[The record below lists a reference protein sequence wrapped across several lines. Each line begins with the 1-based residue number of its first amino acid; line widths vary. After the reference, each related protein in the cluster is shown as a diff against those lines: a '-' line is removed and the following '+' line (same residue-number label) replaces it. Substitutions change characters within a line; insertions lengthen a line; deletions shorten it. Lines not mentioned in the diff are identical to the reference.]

1 MAEETKVTSVK
12 EYRNKFGEA
21 KIIEVPSGQKFK
33 VKKLSVID
41 YISNGL
47 ADIPNEFFN
56 FISELAEGK
65 VKDPSSKKAE
75 ENYKLFEKF
84 LEITISHGVI
94 EPKMIIKYDK
104 DKKDTH
110 LLYSE
115 LTQEDQRYLVDVI
128 IGRIS
133 G

>member
-1 MAEETKVTSVK
+1 MAEDKVTSVS
-12 EYRNKFGEA
+12 EYRNKIGEA
-21 KIIEVPSGQKFK
+21 KIVEVPSGQKFK

-41 YISNGL
+41 YINNGL
-47 ADIPNEFFN
+47 ADIPNDFFS
-56 FISELAEGK
+56 FISELSEGK
-65 VKDPSSKKAE
+65 VKDLSSKKAE

-84 LEITISHGVI
+84 LEITITHGVI

-115 LTQEDQRYLVDVI
+115 LTQDDQKYLLDVI
-128 IGRIS
+128 VGKI
-133 G
+133 

>member
-1 MAEETKVTSVK
+1 MTEDKVTSVS
-12 EYRNKFGEA
+12 EYRNKIGEA
-21 KIIEVPSGQKFK
+21 KIVEVPSGQKFK

-41 YISNGL
+41 YINNGL
-47 ADIPNEFFN
+47 ADIPNDFFS
-56 FISELAEGK
+56 FISELSEGK
-65 VKDPSSKKAE
+65 VKDLSSKKAE

-84 LEITISHGVI
+84 LEITITHGVI

-115 LTQEDQRYLVDVI
+115 LTQDDQKYLLDVI
-128 IGRIS
+128 VGKI
-133 G
+133 

>member
-1 MAEETKVTSVK
+1 MTEEAKVTSVE

-21 KIIEVPSGQKFK
+21 KIVEVPSGQKFK

-41 YISNGL
+41 YINNGL
-47 ADIPNEFFN
+47 SDIPNEFFG
-56 FISELAEGK
+56 FISELVEGK
-65 VKDPSSKKAE
+65 VKDHSSKKAE

-115 LTQEDQRYLVDVI
+115 LTQDDQKYLLDI
-128 IGRIS
+128 IVGKI
-133 G
+133 